1 MTAKSRQPTA
11 NSESLQPSPDGRIIV
26 DLRDI
31 KKDYYLGSLVVPV
44 LHGVTM
50 DVRQGEYIAIMGPSG
65 SGKSTLM
72 HIIGL
77 LDVPTSGT
85 YFLDGLRVDSVSDN
99 LLSRLRNRKI
109 GFVFQAH
116 NLLMQ
121 LTALKNV
128 ELPLT
133 YGGHPVRRRREWA
146 AEALARVGLADRLI
160 HRPTELSGGQA
171 LRVAVARAL
180 VTRPELILAD
190 EPTGNLD
197 SRSEAQILDLLD
209 EIHRAGNTLIIVTH
223 SRSVAERAQRILHIL
238 DGLIAREEVL
248 R

>member
-1 MTAKSRQPTA
+1 
-11 NSESLQPSPDGRIIV
+11 V

-31 KKDYYLGSLVVPV
+31 KKEFYLGSLVVPV
-44 LHGVTM
+44 LHGISLK
-50 DVRQGEYIAIMGPSG
+50 VRKGEYVAIMGPSG

-77 LDVPTSGT
+77 LDVPTSGS
-85 YFLDGLRVDSVSDN
+85 YFLDGLRVDSVSDEM
-99 LLSRLRNRKI
+99 LSRLRNRKI
-109 GFVFQAH
+109 GFVFQAY
-116 NLLMQ
+116 NLLPQ

-133 YGGHPVRRRREWA
+133 YAGFPVRRRREL
-146 AEALARVGLADRLI
+146 AERALAQVGLSDRLM

-197 SRSEAQILDLLD
+197 SKSEVQILDLLD
-209 EIHRAGNTLIIVTH
+209 EIHRTGNTLIVVTH

>member
-1 MTAKSRQPTA
+1 
-11 NSESLQPSPDGRIIV
+11 V

-31 KKDYYLGSLVVPV
+31 KKEFYLGSLVVPV
-44 LHGVTM
+44 LHGISLK
-50 DVRQGEYIAIMGPSG
+50 VRKGEYVAIMGPSG

-77 LDVPTSGT
+77 LDVPTSGS
-85 YFLDGLRVDSVSDN
+85 YFLDGLRVDSVSDEM
-99 LLSRLRNRKI
+99 LSRLRNRKI
-109 GFVFQAH
+109 GFVFQAY
-116 NLLMQ
+116 NLLPQ

-133 YGGHPVRRRREWA
+133 YAGFPVRRRREL
-146 AEALARVGLADRLI
+146 AERALAQVGLSDRLM

-197 SRSEAQILDLLD
+197 SKSEVQILDLLD
-209 EIHRAGNTLIIVTH
+209 EIHRAGNTLIVVTH

>member
-1 MTAKSRQPTA
+1 M
-11 NSESLQPSPDGRIIV
+11 

-31 KKDYYLGSLVVPV
+31 KKEFYLGSLVVPV
-44 LHGVTM
+44 LHGISLK
-50 DVRQGEYIAIMGPSG
+50 VRKGEYVAIMGPSG

-77 LDVPTSGT
+77 LDVPTSGS
-85 YFLDGLRVDSVSDN
+85 YFLDGLRVDSVSDEM
-99 LLSRLRNRKI
+99 LSRLRNRKI
-109 GFVFQAH
+109 GFVFQAY
-116 NLLMQ
+116 NLLPQ

-133 YGGHPVRRRREWA
+133 YAGFPVRRRREL
-146 AEALARVGLADRLI
+146 AERALAQVGLSDRLM

-197 SRSEAQILDLLD
+197 SKSEVQILDLLD
-209 EIHRAGNTLIIVTH
+209 EIHRTGNTLIVVTH

>member
-1 MTAKSRQPTA
+1 
-11 NSESLQPSPDGRIIV
+11 V

-31 KKDYYLGSLVVPV
+31 KKEFYLGSLVVSV
-44 LHGVTM
+44 LHGISLK
-50 DVRQGEYIAIMGPSG
+50 VRKGEYVAIMGPSG

-77 LDVPTSGT
+77 LDVPTSGS
-85 YFLDGLRVDSVSDN
+85 YFLDGLRVDSVSDEM
-99 LLSRLRNRKI
+99 LSRLRNRKI
-109 GFVFQAH
+109 GFVFQAY
-116 NLLMQ
+116 NLLPQ

-133 YGGHPVRRRREWA
+133 YAGFPVRRRREL
-146 AEALARVGLADRLI
+146 AERALAQVGLSDRLM

-197 SRSEAQILDLLD
+197 SKSEVQILDLLD
-209 EIHRAGNTLIIVTH
+209 EIHRTGNTLIVVTH

>member
-1 MTAKSRQPTA
+1 
-11 NSESLQPSPDGRIIV
+11 V

-31 KKDYYLGSLVVPV
+31 KKEFYLGSLVVPV
-44 LHGVTM
+44 LHGISLK
-50 DVRQGEYIAIMGPSG
+50 VRKGEYVAIMGPSG

-77 LDVPTSGT
+77 LDVPTSGS
-85 YFLDGLRVDSVSDN
+85 YFLDGLRVDSVSDEM
-99 LLSRLRNRKI
+99 LSRLRNRKI
-109 GFVFQAH
+109 GFVFQAY
-116 NLLMQ
+116 NLLPQ

-133 YGGHPVRRRREWA
+133 YAGFPVRRRREL
-146 AEALARVGLADRLI
+146 AERALAQVGLSDRLM
-160 HRPTELSGGQA
+160 HRPTELSGGQV

-197 SRSEAQILDLLD
+197 SKSEVQILDLLD
-209 EIHRAGNTLIIVTH
+209 EIHRAGNTLIVVTH